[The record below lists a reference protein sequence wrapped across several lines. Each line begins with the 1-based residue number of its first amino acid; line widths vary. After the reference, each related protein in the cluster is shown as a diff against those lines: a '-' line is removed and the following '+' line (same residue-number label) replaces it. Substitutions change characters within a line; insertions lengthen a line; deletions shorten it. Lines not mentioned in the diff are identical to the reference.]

1 MKKNILLT
9 FVLLAGVVAGLSGC
23 KEKTEYDPN
32 NFIETG
38 DKIVKEK
45 IELTFFAP
53 LHSLH
58 TKEGFNAMKLFKV
71 MEEKTNIHINWV
83 YGNVSNYDETVNN
96 IINAEQPETTEEVAT
111 GGFMDAPQPKD
122 LDPYFKTA
130 VKLVMA
136 NNGASVSYLQRRLQI
151 GYSRAARIID
161 QMEDKNYIAPSTG
174 AKLRKVLITPEQF
187 REEFGEDCDSLND

>member
-1 MKKNILLT
+1 
-9 FVLLAGVVAGLSGC
+9 
-23 KEKTEYDPN
+23 
-32 NFIETG
+32 
-38 DKIVKEK
+38 
-45 IELTFFAP
+45 
-53 LHSLH
+53 
-58 TKEGFNAMKLFKV
+58 
-71 MEEKTNIHINWV
+71 
-83 YGNVSNYDETVNN
+83 
-96 IINAEQPETTEEVAT
+96 
-111 GGFMDAPQPKD
+111 MDAPQPKD

-130 VKLVMA
+130 LKLVMG